1 MLLWAAS
8 HQLDAIRFISLCSQF
23 VQFSSVLRLCQSLC
37 NTEDCSMPG
46 FPIHCQLQK
55 LTQAHV
61 HRLGDAIQPFHP
73 VFPFSSCLQYF
84 LTSGSFPMSQFF
96 PSGGQIIGASAS
108 TSVLPVNIQDGFFF
122 FLGWTGLTYLQ
133 SKGLSRVFSN
143 TIVPRAY
150 VCVIC
155 QLCHIP
161 PVGI

>member
-1 MLLWAAS
+1 
-8 HQLDAIRFISLCSQF
+8 
-23 VQFSSVLRLCQSLC
+23 
-37 NTEDCSMPG
+37 MPG

-73 VFPFSSCLQYF
+73 VFSFSSCLQYF

-122 FLGWTGLTYLQ
+122 FFRMDWFDLLTVQGTLKSLLQ
-133 SKGLSRVFSN
+133 HHSSKGICVCHLSVMSYSPCWDLTTRTEFKQHVKMRIKSQCP
-143 TIVPRAY
+143 I
-150 VCVIC
+150 
-155 QLCHIP
+155 
-161 PVGI
+161 